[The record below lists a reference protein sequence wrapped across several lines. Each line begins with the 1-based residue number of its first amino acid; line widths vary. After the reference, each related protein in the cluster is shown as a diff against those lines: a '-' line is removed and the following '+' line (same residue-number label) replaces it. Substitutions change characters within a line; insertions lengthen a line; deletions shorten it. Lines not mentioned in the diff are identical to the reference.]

1 MHFFY
6 PHNSHLSLCSHVCF
20 SLPHPFLFILTIA
33 LSSASPILFS
43 SRILL
48 LLRLWQAPCGHRLQ
62 KPESMLHNGRRNWLI
77 RLLHMHIHMHFL
89 YALMSPSWA
98 AFVARVNWLHFLC
111 VHFAAHIRTEA
122 ATVGGMDIRCSS
134 YSPLLTCC
142 SCVFCIKCSVKVLY
156 SLMSAR
162 ALYSFLQ
169 LYVIIMF
176 YTWDPARRYTLLL
189 SAHTCTHIVS
199 CTIYALI
206 SFNYLLHQSFSSAI
220 SPGTMCLWGSPARP
234 PAGLLHL
241 ISGLPVGSTVGAECL
256 RAVHRITP
264 RR

>member
-1 MHFFY
+1 
-6 PHNSHLSLCSHVCF
+6 
-20 SLPHPFLFILTIA
+20 
-33 LSSASPILFS
+33 
-43 SRILL
+43 
-48 LLRLWQAPCGHRLQ
+48 
-62 KPESMLHNGRRNWLI
+62 
-77 RLLHMHIHMHFL
+77 MHFL
-89 YALMSPSWA
+89 CTLMSPSWA
-98 AFVARVNWLHFLC
+98 PFVVRVNWLHFLMC
-111 VHFAAHIRTEA
+111 SFCSSHSHWSGDR
-122 ATVGGMDIRCSS
+122 GRYGKRCSS

-142 SCVFCIKCSVKVLY
+142 SCVFCMKCSVKLLY

-162 ALYSFLQ
+162 ALYSLLQ

-189 SAHTCTHIVS
+189 SAHTCTHIFS

-220 SPGTMCLWGSPARP
+220 SPGTMCLWGSLARP

-241 ISGLPVGSTVGAECL
+241 ISGLPVGSAVGAECL